1 MTNSFDNETARLK
14 QALEELSAL
23 NQISNAINALMS
35 VEEITQIIIDHCLRR
50 IRASQGAVF
59 LLQEQERQADRFRT
73 FVRDFAQT
81 DEHIPFHLNESLT
94 GWMLKNRAIFVS
106 NNPLADDRLRGLRL
120 DELGINSILS
130 TPLLSHSGMIGSLVL
145 INKKL
150 PGGFTDDDRRF
161 LGIVGTQVA
170 KVIENAKL
178 MEQEKKLISMQR
190 DMELAREIQQR
201 FLPQGGLEIPG
212 CTVFGYN
219 LPASDVGGDFYD
231 IIQLDRNRVFF
242 SIGDVVGKGVP
253 ASLLM
258 ANAQAVLRSHL
269 LRGANYSLKILA
281 ERLNGLICQFT
292 SVEQY
297 ISAVLGIYETETG
310 RLEYINAG
318 HPSGFIIDENH
329 EIVRLEPSD
338 LVIGVLPD
346 YEFKI
351 FETSLKPD
359 DLLVFYSDGV
369 TELFDTAEEQFGEER
384 LLEFLCRCQGKDL
397 ATLCSDAIASLD
409 NFRKGHPRSDDITL
423 LALKRHQ

>member
-1 MTNSFDNETARLK
+1 MTNNFDTETVRLR

-35 VEEITQIIIDHCLRR
+35 VEEITQVIIDHCLRKVK
-50 IRASQGAVF
+50 ASQGAVF
-59 LLQEQERQADRFRT
+59 LLQEEENHADWFRT

-106 NNPLADDRLRGLRL
+106 NNPSEDERLRGLRL
-120 DELGINSILS
+120 KELQISSILS
-130 TPLLSHSGMIGSLVL
+130 TPLLSHGGMIGSLVI
-145 INKKL
+145 INKKI

-161 LGIVGTQVA
+161 LGIVGTQTA
-170 KVIENAKL
+170 KVIENARLLEK
-178 MEQEKKLISMQR
+178 EKKLISMQR

-201 FLPQGGLEIPG
+201 FLPQGTLELPR
-212 CTVFGYN
+212 CAVLGYN

-231 IIQLDRNRVFF
+231 IIQLDGNRLFF
-242 SIGDVVGKGVP
+242 SIGDVVGKGIP

-269 LRGANYSLKILA
+269 LKGGSYSLPQLA

-297 ISAVLGIYETETG
+297 ISAVIGIYETDSG
-310 RLEYINAG
+310 RMEYINAG
-318 HPSGFIIDENH
+318 HPAGFIITANGDT
-329 EIVRLEPSD
+329 VRLEPSD

-346 YEFKI
+346 YEFRVY
-351 FETSLKPD
+351 ETYLQND
-359 DLLVFYSDGV
+359 DLLLFYSDGV
-369 TELFDTAEEQFGEER
+369 TELFNISEEQFGEER
-384 LLEFLCRCQGKDL
+384 LLEVLHR
-397 ATLCSDAIASLD
+397 AREMTLEKLSAEIISTL
-409 NFRKGHPRSDDITL
+409 NQFRREQPRSDDITL
-423 LALKRHQ
+423 LALRRLQ